1 MAAHDLDLAGLQPLI
16 ALIVELTQP
25 IYRTLQAQA
34 AATVQLTDEIRAVR
48 VVLEASVAGRQAG
61 ASDGPSV
68 DDDQVPD
75 TSCVHPD
82 ASRVPFASSG
92 SDDFYCKACA
102 QMVLRP
108 HAHEGLN

>member
-1 MAAHDLDLAGLQPLI
+1 MAGMDLAGLQPLI

-48 VVLEASVAGRQAG
+48 VVLEAYVAGLHTP
-61 ASDGPSV
+61 SDGPSV
-68 DDDQVPD
+68 DDDQAEPG
-75 TSCVHPD
+75 CVHPD